1 MLNLILNLNESTYIQ
16 EGKTVTEILSGKKK
30 KKTVRNLKNTA
41 S

>member
-16 EGKTVTEILSGKKK
+16 KGKTVTEILSGKKK
-30 KKTVRNLKNTA
+30 KTVRNLKNTA